1 MRSGFAVSKPTP
13 LSESLQLVLAALLA
27 SIAVAGSSAF
37 SIPWNPLGYASGVLA
52 GSLVGYVAHEY
63 AHRRA
68 AERVGCTAYFTL
80 WVPGL
85 AVTAVFAALRVMG
98 LGFALILPGYVR
110 VFCPFYGGS
119 MASISAWGPAANI
132 VLAYVGLAAY
142 WLGAPLFAAGFSAVN
157 AWIAVMNLLPIPPLD
172 GYELS
177 RSRPSLWLLLAAVS
191 GLALYF
197 SWQL

>member
-1 MRSGFAVSKPTP
+1 MSRPTP
-13 LSESLQLVLAALLA
+13 PSEVLQLVLAAVLA
-27 SIAVAGSSAF
+27 SIAVAGSSLL
-37 SIPWNPLGYASGVLA
+37 SLPWNPLGYASGVLV
-52 GSLVGYVAHEY
+52 GSLIGYVAHEY

-68 AERVGCTAYFTL
+68 AERLGCTAYFTL

-110 VFCPFYGGS
+110 VLCPLYGGS
-119 MASISAWGPAANI
+119 AASISAWGPAANI
-132 VLAYVGLAAY
+132 VLAYAGLAAY
-142 WLGAPLFAAGFSAVN
+142 RLGGPSFAAGFSAIN

-177 RSRPSLWLLLAAVS
+177 RSRPSLWLLLAAAS
-191 GLALYF
+191 GLALYL